1 MEKRIQELDVLRV
14 LAMLFVITY
23 HFGCE
28 YAAAGISC
36 FNLFYLTPNYDFGN
50 IAVTIFIALSGGLL
64 YKKYGAIGEE
74 KCPTKSGMTSATEEG
89 SHSPLKTFYIKRIKA
104 IYPPF
109 WILSLYIPL
118 SMIRHLLTDGNA
130 FFMGNPFSLLL
141 TVIGF
146 DGYIKL
152 FGINTYAFCG
162 DWFVGAIVLLYL
174 LYPLLAK
181 CYRNFPVVTLIVLAG
196 LYALQFLIPE
206 RYGLEISIL
215 PATLLFKFC
224 IGFVLIENLDR
235 FRDWRI
241 ALAAGLAFIALSTI
255 DIPGRINTDALG
267 TFASFALFA
276 VVFYLA
282 PRLLRLKAVC
292 AAIQK
297 LAALSYC
304 VFLVQH
310 VAIIWAQAAFVKVF
324 EKLHWS
330 FTQWNVLALLAV
342 TLVAIMIAAWI
353 LKMVSDSLT
362 KRVSKFLS

>member
-1 MEKRIQELDVLRV
+1 MEKRIQELDVLRI

-28 YAAAGISC
+28 YAAAGLPF

-64 YKKYGAIGEE
+64 YKRYGVIGGADNAKEQF
-74 KCPTKSGMTSATEEG
+74 
-89 SHSPLKTFYIKRIKA
+89 KTFYTKRIKA

-118 SMIRHLLTDGNA
+118 SMIRHLITDGNT
-130 FFMGNPFSLLL
+130 FFLGNPFSLLL

-146 DGYIKL
+146 DGYFKI
-152 FGINTYAFCG
+152 FGVNTYAFCG

-181 CYRNFPVVTLIVLAG
+181 CYKELPIGTLLSLAI
-196 LYALQFLIPE
+196 LYALQYALPVE
-206 RYGLEISIL
+206 YHSLLSAL
-215 PATLLFKFC
+215 PATLVFKFV
-224 IGFVLIENLDR
+224 IGFALVENLER
-235 FRDWRI
+235 FRDRRT
-241 ALAAGLAFIALSTI
+241 AVASGAAFVAITLVN
-255 DIPGRINTDALG
+255 IPGRVNADALG
-267 TFASFALFA
+267 TFAAFALFV

-282 PRLLRLKAVC
+282 QHLLRLS
-292 AAIQK
+292 AISKPLQK

-310 VAIIWAQAAFVKVF
+310 VGIIWAQGAFIKIF

-330 FTQWNVLALLAV
+330 FTQWNVAALLAC
-342 TLVAIMIAAWI
+342 TLLAIMIAAWI
-353 LKMVSDSLT
+353 LKLVSDWAT